1 MSNNIHSIVRRIN
14 RELVPQFEERL
25 RSYLA
30 EQDREWLIEQ
40 IVRLTLDAHSLQEMD
55 RKFVKEMQA
64 RRRAERAERVKALG
78 LNREKLQEFNKQH
91 KGYDRE
97 RLIAE
102 KYLLPDAPE
111 KGTDLIAESFRTEKG
126 NALLLQAKDVLF
138 ALLFGDAGTNTN
150 FDRKQQE
157 LLMLNLPSLK
167 AGPLDFMK
175 ASTEYNV
182 AGTWNDPDN
191 VSNDQR
197 ADNLVLEME
206 YGEIEGELIG
216 DGIVLTLSLINN
228 LEVNE
233 QILYARMIN
242 LEQSTLIL

>member
-1 MSNNIHSIVRRIN
+1 MSDNIHSIVRRIN
-14 RELVPQFEERL
+14 RDLVPQFEERL

-30 EQDREWLIEQ
+30 EQDKEWLVEQ

-64 RRRAERAERVKALG
+64 RRRAERAERVKAIG
-78 LNREKLQEFNKQH
+78 LNPEKLKKFLGEY
-91 KGYDRE
+91 KGHDRE

-102 KYLLPDAPE
+102 KYLLPKAPE
-111 KGTDLIAESFRTEKG
+111 KGTDLISEAFRTEKG
-126 NALLLQAKDVLF
+126 NALLLQAKDILF
-138 ALLFGDAGTNTN
+138 ALLFGDASTNTH

-157 LLMLNLPSLK
+157 LLTLNLPSMK
-167 AGPLDFMK
+167 AGSLDFMK

-216 DGIVLTLSLINN
+216 DGIVTTLSLINN

>member
-1 MSNNIHSIVRRIN
+1 MSTNIHSIVRRIN

-30 EQDREWLIEQ
+30 EHDKEWLIEQ

-55 RKFVKEMQA
+55 RKFVHEMQT
-64 RRRAERAERVKALG
+64 RRRAERAERVRSMG
-78 LNREKLQEFNKQH
+78 LDADSLKKFIRQY
-91 KGYDRE
+91 KGYDRD
-97 RLIAE
+97 RLLTE
-102 KYLLPDAPE
+102 SYLLPGTPE
-111 KGTDLIAESFRTEKG
+111 KGTDLIGDSFRSGKG
-126 NALLLQAKDVLF
+126 TALLLHAKDILF
-138 ALLFGDAGTNTN
+138 ALLFGDEATNTR
-150 FDRKQQE
+150 FERKQSE
-157 LLMLNLPSLK
+157 LLTLNLPNSK
-167 AGPLDFMK
+167 AGALDFMK

-197 ADNLVLEME
+197 ADNLVLEVE
-206 YGEIEGELIG
+206 YGEIDGELIG

-242 LEQSTLIL
+242 LEQSTLIS